1 MWGGP
6 APPASDGFAG
16 AAVLSGYFFD
26 LQVSNAR
33 AAHRS
38 SRAGKIR
45 NPGEV
50 TFAGG
55 EHRDDTATPAK
66 PSLTGGAGP
75 HTYPQL

>member
-1 MWGGP
+1 MR
-6 APPASDGFAG
+6 GFDKKISHFG
-16 AAVLSGYFFD
+16 LSGYFFD